1 MLIPSILWNLD
12 HSQLQT
18 KIIEKAESGFQ
29 AALTAAGKQL
39 SGLEK
44 AEAEIETALERVK
57 AFDSETPHSEKP
69 FIGSGMAELLR
80 AITKFEKSNQ
90 SRVVDFFE

>member
-12 HSQLQT
+12 QPQLQT
-18 KIIEKAESGFQ
+18 KIVEKAESGFQ
-29 AALTAAGKQL
+29 AELTAAGKQL

-44 AEAEIETALERVK
+44 AEAEIEAAAEPVKPLDLEP
-57 AFDSETPHSEKP
+57 PHSEKP
-69 FIGSGMAELLR
+69 LNGSGLAELLR
-80 AITKFEKSNQ
+80 TITKFEKSNQ

>member
-12 HSQLQT
+12 QSQLQT
-18 KIIEKAESGFQ
+18 KIIEKAECGFQ
-29 AALTAAGKQL
+29 EELTTAGKQL

-44 AEAEIETALERVK
+44 AEAEFEVAAERVK
-57 AFDSETPHSEKP
+57 PFDSEPPHSKKP
-69 FIGSGMAELLR
+69 LNGSGLAELLR
-80 AITKFEKSNQ
+80 TIAKFEKSNQ